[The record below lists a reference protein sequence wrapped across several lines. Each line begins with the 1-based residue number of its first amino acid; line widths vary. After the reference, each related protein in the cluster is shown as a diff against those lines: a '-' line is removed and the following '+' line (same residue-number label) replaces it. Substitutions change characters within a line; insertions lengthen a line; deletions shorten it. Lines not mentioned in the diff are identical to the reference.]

1 MGRPKSLFANDNDNN
16 ENEMTIVII
25 ALVTERDRE
34 ELIQGLGDLGSEGE
48 LIVTHSC
55 H

>member
-25 ALVTERDRE
+25 ALVTERERE
-34 ELIQGLGDLGSEGE
+34 KLIQGSGGLDIEDE
-48 LIVTHSC
+48 PIVAHSC